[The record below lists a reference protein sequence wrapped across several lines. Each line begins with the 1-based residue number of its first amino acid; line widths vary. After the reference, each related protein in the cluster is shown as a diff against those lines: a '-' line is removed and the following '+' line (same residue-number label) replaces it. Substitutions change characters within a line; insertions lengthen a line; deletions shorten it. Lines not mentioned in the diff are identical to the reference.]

1 MSQSSPYLVHH
12 QCLTQFITLS
22 YFDTLSSLGFQY
34 ATHLVFLLYNW
45 VLDDDKWCSFM
56 VSYIGSSTSL
66 QTFNVTVPQHSVLHL
81 QYSLISLSIS
91 SSLMDLNTI
100 FMFTIIKFIFLIQTI
115 LRNSRLILNY
125 LLNIFTQV
133 CHRQLELNMSQYPN
147 LDFYSLNLPL
157 SFISQQM
164 AAPFF

>member
-1 MSQSSPYLVHH
+1 MSQSSPSLVHH

-22 YFDTLSSLGFQY
+22 FFDTLSSLGFQY
-34 ATHLVFLLYNW
+34 ATHLVFLLSKW
-45 VLDDDKWCSFM
+45 VLDNDKWCSFR
-56 VSYIGSSTSL
+56 VAYVGSSTSL
-66 QTFNVTVPQHSVLHL
+66 QTFNVTVPQRSVLHL
-81 QYSLISLSIS
+81 QYSLSLSIS

-100 FMFTIIKFIFLIQTI
+100 FMFTMIKFIFLIQTI
-115 LRNSRLILNY
+115 VRNSRLILNY